1 MKRIFCILLFL
12 ILVISFGV
20 ALAEQDNTDYNWLCE
35 SIDKIGDMQYG
46 NWKPPTASEEW
57 RIGMSV
63 PHFKSPLWMDYVYGA
78 MTECEKLG
86 LKVINVTAA
95 SGYDDLATQVTQ
107 MEDMV
112 TQGLD
117 AIILGAISYEGNAAI
132 VEYARANGVKAIIG
146 FGQNVKSHGMSGI
159 ALSDS
164 YYLGRDMA
172 EWLNKDSGGKA
183 NVVVLC
189 GPAGA
194 SFSMDHAKGIRDACA
209 KYPGIKIVA
218 ERWSDIGVSQGQ
230 SIAEDLI
237 SSFPNE
243 IDYIIGTDI
252 LGQGAA
258 NAVQAAGLQGK
269 IKVLEDWGTRE
280 TLSYIRDGRL
290 TALQNPQIVALGRT
304 AVGMAVMHLED
315 DFYAPVRVYVMV
327 PWITKDNVD
336 KIDTSNMF
344 APEGWTIP
352 SRF

>member
-1 MKRIFCILLFL
+1 MKKLIWIMVFFLLF
-12 ILVISFGV
+12 ICFDS
-20 ALAEQDNTDYNWLCE
+20 ALAEQGTDDYTWVCE
-35 SIDKIGDMQYG
+35 IIDKIGDMRYG
-46 NWKPPTASEEW
+46 YWEPPTASKEW

-63 PHFKSPLWMDYVYGA
+63 PHFKSPLWMDYAYGA
-78 MTECEKLG
+78 MLECEKLG
-86 LKVINVTAA
+86 LKVVNISAA

-112 TQGLD
+112 TEGVD

-132 VEYARANGVKAIIG
+132 VEYARANGVKAITG

-172 EWLNKDSGGKA
+172 EWMAKDSGGNA
-183 NVVVLC
+183 NVIVLC

-230 SIAEDLI
+230 SITEDLI
-237 SSFPNE
+237 SSYPNE

-304 AVGMAVMHLED
+304 AVGMAVMHMED

-336 KIDTSNMF
+336 TIDTSTMF
-344 APEGWTIP
+344 APKGWTVP
-352 SRF
+352 AKF